1 MFCVNR
7 VLSAR
12 MSERW
17 IVRVEGKEYGPA
29 DLSALREWKEEG
41 RVLST
46 NEARLAGEE
55 NWIRAGEIP
64 DLFAEASP
72 QAPPVQVPSDVPSPP
87 GLFQICF
94 DSVALYIRGF
104 FPFLGLTL
112 LVLVPSVVAQ
122 VTGLLLDDSRST
134 DLNARSVL
142 AAGFTFCMLL
152 LTLAAWPLYIAG
164 IQILT
169 AELAL
174 GRRLRFFALLN
185 SAVKFWPRVAV
196 LCLLVYLAFLFW
208 TLVPMS
214 VIFLIA
220 LAGPSSLSF
229 FLVLMI
235 GAIQVWIVSRLFIN
249 FLFWQQ
255 TAVLDE
261 RDVAGALRESK
272 SLARSGQDLPWFKRP
287 LWQGV
292 LISSLWFLFVLALN
306 LPTLVPA
313 MRGYWHVVTTTQDP
327 QVLVHTMASLPKSHG
342 IDRLTFALGLL
353 ESMLRPLLGIA
364 FVLIFF
370 AARARAEGGESA

>member
-1 MFCVNR
+1 
-7 VLSAR
+7 
-12 MSERW
+12 MSEKW

-29 DLSALREWKEEG
+29 DLPALRDWKEEG

-46 NEARLAGEE
+46 NEARLAEGES
-55 NWIRAGEIP
+55 WIRAGEIP
-64 DLFAEASP
+64 GLFSKVPP
-72 QAPPVQVPSDVPSPP
+72 QQPPVQRHSDAAPPP

-94 DSVALYIRGF
+94 DTITLYIRGF

-112 LVLVPSVVAQ
+112 LVLIPSVVAQ
-122 VTGLLLDDSRST
+122 VTGLLLDSSRST
-134 DLNARSVL
+134 DLDVRTVL

-152 LTLAAWPLYIAG
+152 LTVAAWPLYIAG

-174 GRRLRFFALLN
+174 GRRLGFFDLLN

-196 LCLLVYLAFLFW
+196 LCLLVYLLFFFW
-208 TLVPMS
+208 TLIPMC

-220 LAGPSSLSF
+220 LGGPSSLSF
-229 FLVLMI
+229 FLVLI
-235 GAIQVWIVSRLFIN
+235 IAAVQVWIVSRLFIN

-292 LISSLWFLFVLALN
+292 LISSLWCLFVIALN

-327 QVLVHTMASLPKSHG
+327 QTLVQTMSSLPKSHG

-370 AARARAEGGESA
+370 AARARVDGSESA

>member
-1 MFCVNR
+1 
-7 VLSAR
+7 
-12 MSERW
+12 MSEKW
-17 IVRVEGKEYGPA
+17 IVRVEGREYGPA
-29 DLSALREWKEEG
+29 DLTALREWKMEG
-41 RVLST
+41 RILST
-46 NEARLAGEE
+46 NEVRPADNT
-55 NWIRAGEIP
+55 NWMRAGEIAG
-64 DLFAEASP
+64 LFSELP
-72 QAPPVQVPSDVPSPP
+72 PEPPPVQVHSDKTPPP
-87 GLFQICF
+87 GLFRICF

-112 LVLVPSVVAQ
+112 LVVIPSVVAR
-122 VTGLLLDDSRST
+122 VTSLLLDESRST
-134 DLNARSVL
+134 DLDARTVL

-152 LTLAAWPLYIAG
+152 LSLGAWPLYIAG

-174 GRRLRFFALLN
+174 GRRLSFFALLN

-196 LCLLVYLAFLFW
+196 LCLVVYLAFVFW
-208 TLVPMS
+208 TLVPMG
-214 VIFLIA
+214 VILLIV

-229 FLVLMI
+229 FLVLLI
-235 GAIQVWIVSRLFIN
+235 GAIQIWIVSRLFIN

-261 RDVAGALRESK
+261 RDVPGALRESS

-292 LISSLWFLFVLALN
+292 LVSSLWFLFVLALN
-306 LPTLVPA
+306 LPSLVPA
-313 MRGYWHVVTTTQDP
+313 MREYWHIATTTQDP
-327 QVLVHTMASLPKSHG
+327 KVLVQAMSALPKTHG
-342 IDRLTFALGLL
+342 IDRLTFALGLV

-370 AARARAEGGESA
+370 AARSRVDGSESA

>member
-1 MFCVNR
+1 
-7 VLSAR
+7 

-46 NEARLAGEE
+46 NEVRPAERE
-55 NWIRAGEIP
+55 NWMRAGEIP
-64 DLFAEASP
+64 GLFSELP
-72 QAPPVQVPSDVPSPP
+72 PEPPPVQVHSDVAPPP
-87 GLFQICF
+87 GLFRICF
-94 DSVALYIRGF
+94 DSLALYIRGF

-112 LVLVPSVVAQ
+112 LVLIPSVVAR
-122 VTGLLLDDSRST
+122 VTSLLLDDPRSSDMDAGT
-134 DLNARSVL
+134 VL
-142 AAGFTFCMLL
+142 VAGFTFCLS
-152 LTLAAWPLYIAG
+152 LAAWPLYIAG

-196 LCLLVYLAFLFW
+196 LCLLVYLAFVLGA
-208 TLVPMS
+208 LIPMA
-214 VIFLIA
+214 VIFPIA
-220 LAGPSSLSF
+220 LAGPSPISF

-261 RDVAGALRESK
+261 RDIAGALRESRA
-272 SLARSGQDLPWFKRP
+272 LARSGQDLPWFKKP

-292 LISSLWFLFVLALN
+292 LVSSLWFLFVLALN
-306 LPTLVPA
+306 LPALVPA
-313 MRGYWHVVTTTQDP
+313 MREYWHIAMTTQDP
-327 QVLVHTMASLPKSHG
+327 KVLFQTLSSLPKSHE
-342 IDRLTFALGLL
+342 IDRLTFALWLVGWI
-353 ESMLRPLLGIA
+353 LRPLLGIA

-370 AARARAEGGESA
+370 AARARTDGSVRVTVGETDRESA

>member
-1 MFCVNR
+1 MPQK
-7 VLSAR
+7 
-12 MSERW
+12 W
-17 IVRVEGKEYGPA
+17 IVRVGGKEYGPA
-29 DLSALREWKEEG
+29 DLSALLDWKVEG

-46 NEARLAGEE
+46 NEARLAE
-55 NWIRAGEIP
+55 NGKWVRAGEIP
-64 DLFAEASP
+64 GLFSEIPP
-72 QAPPVQVPSDVPSPP
+72 QPPPVQLHTDATPPP

-112 LVLVPSVVAQ
+112 LVLIPSVVAR
-122 VTGLLLDDSRST
+122 VTGLLLDNSRST
-134 DLNARSVL
+134 DLDARTVL

-174 GRRLRFFALLN
+174 GRRLRFFDLLN
-185 SAVKFWPRVAV
+185 SAVKFWPRLAV
-196 LCLLVYLAFLFW
+196 LCLLVYFAFVFW
-208 TLVPMS
+208 TLIPMC

-229 FLVLMI
+229 FLVLAI
-235 GAIQVWIVSRLFIN
+235 AAIQVWIVSRLFIN

-287 LWQGV
+287 LWQGAA
-292 LISSLWFLFVLALN
+292 ISSLWLLFVFALN
-306 LPTLVPA
+306 LPTLIPA
-313 MRGYWHVVTTTQDP
+313 MRGYWHIVTTTQDP
-327 QVLVHTMASLPKSHG
+327 QVLVQTMSSLPKSHG
-342 IDRLTFALGLL
+342 IDRLSFALGLL

-370 AARARAEGGESA
+370 AARARVEGSESA